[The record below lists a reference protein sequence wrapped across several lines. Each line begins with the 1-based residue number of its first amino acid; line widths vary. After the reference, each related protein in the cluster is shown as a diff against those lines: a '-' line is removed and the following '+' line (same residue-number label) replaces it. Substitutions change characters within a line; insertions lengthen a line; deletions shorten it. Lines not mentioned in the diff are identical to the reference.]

1 MAKFD
6 YTSKCANARL
16 CSKLMKEFIA
26 DASDLSDEIEIGELT
41 VERKRFISLT
51 KGRCGFRAYVG
62 ATKIRIEYDFQSM
75 AKNDVGQSEFRR
87 NITMRDASLRGFSD
101 VTLSL
106 LHELGHFET
115 EGDVP
120 FGYDRFK
127 AQKDYRKWC
136 GDDLRLLNL
145 MYFSLPDEWLAT
157 QWAIDWLSDEDNRKR
172 AKQFERDFFKAWRG
186 E

>member
-6 YTSKCANARL
+6 YTSKCAHPKICERL
-16 CSKLMKEFIA
+16 MTEFLS
-26 DASDLSDEIEIGELT
+26 DASTLTNELEFEELT
-41 VERKRFISLT
+41 FERKRPVNLT
-51 KGRCGFRAYVG
+51 KGNYGFRAYVG
-62 ATKIRIEYDFQSM
+62 AFDVCIEYDFKTMSGE
-75 AKNDVGQSEFRR
+75 GQREFRR
-87 NITMRDASLRGFSD
+87 NVIMRDASIRGFSN

-106 LHELGHFET
+106 LHELGHFAT
-115 EGDVP
+115 EDDVP

-127 AQKDYRKWC
+127 AEKQFRKWC
-136 GDDLRLLNL
+136 GDDIVKINM